1 MLEGSV
7 RELKEI
13 IAEHDGVNVADARFV
28 RQVDELLSVFYD
40 ALNEMSERF
49 IMGFDMHLIADKLLD
64 NFNLYRRTG
73 DEQYLSNARKYA
85 AILKVDRASFPAIF
99 RRASRQ

>member
-1 MLEGSV
+1 
-7 RELKEI
+7 
-13 IAEHDGVNVADARFV
+13 
-28 RQVDELLSVFYD
+28 
-40 ALNEMSERF
+40 
-49 IMGFDMHLIADKLLD
+49 
-64 NFNLYRRTG
+64 LYRRTG